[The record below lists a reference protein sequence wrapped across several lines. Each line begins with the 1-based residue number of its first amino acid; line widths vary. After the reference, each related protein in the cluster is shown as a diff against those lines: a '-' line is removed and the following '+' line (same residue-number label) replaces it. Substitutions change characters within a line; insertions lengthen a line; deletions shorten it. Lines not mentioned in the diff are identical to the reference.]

1 MIGALDYMRELNT
14 ASVMLR
20 LVLAVLF
27 GGVIGLER
35 GRKRRAAGLRTYMLV
50 CLGAA
55 LTVLL
60 SMYEYY
66 MVTHPWAELAAE
78 IGIRTDVSRFGAQ
91 VINGIGF
98 LGAGTII
105 VTGRQEVKGMTTAAG
120 LWASACTGLAIG
132 AGFYECVFL
141 AFLLISIVI
150 RVLPQVET
158 YIVENAR
165 NMNIYV
171 EFESLDDVGDIISRI
186 KSQDVQIY
194 DVEID
199 HGREEKSRN
208 PSAVFSIRLN
218 RKQLHAQ
225 VLAAISELESVRTI
239 DEI

>member
-1 MIGALDYMRELNT
+1 MIGALDYMRERNT
-14 ASVMLR
+14 AAVTLR

-199 HGREEKSRN
+199 HGREEKLRN

-218 RKQLHAQ
+218 HKQMHTQ

>member
-199 HGREEKSRN
+199 HGREEKLRN

-218 RKQLHAQ
+218 HKQMHTQ
-225 VLAAISELESVRTI
+225 VLAAISELKVVRTLLI
-239 DEI
+239 

>member
-1 MIGALDYMRELNT
+1 
-14 ASVMLR
+14 
-20 LVLAVLF
+20 
-27 GGVIGLER
+27 
-35 GRKRRAAGLRTYMLV
+35 
-50 CLGAA
+50 
-55 LTVLL
+55 
-60 SMYEYY
+60 
-66 MVTHPWAELAAE
+66 
-78 IGIRTDVSRFGAQ
+78 
-91 VINGIGF
+91 
-98 LGAGTII
+98 
-105 VTGRQEVKGMTTAAG
+105 MTTAAG

-199 HGREEKSRN
+199 HGREEKLRN
-208 PSAVFSIRLN
+208 PNAVFSIRLN
-218 RKQLHAQ
+218 HKQMHTQ
-225 VLAAISELESVRTI
+225 VLAAISELGSVRTI